1 MIDWIKKNKSSII
14 RVMFII
20 PILLVAAISISH
32 VVSWYDMANPI
43 SWAIYLSIAV
53 EIDAMT
59 ALSAASVKVKGFSVW
74 MVFGIVTL
82 IQFMGNIFFSYK
94 EINLND
100 ANFKSWVELVT
111 PVFDMV
117 GLDSSDPIT
126 HKRWLALL
134 TGGLLPL
141 ISLTCLHFFIKYG
154 GVDDD
159 VESKKEVINEI
170 DKDTQIKQNKEEGI
184 NDVLS
189 RLSKIKEEISKN
201 KETEVSISPI
211 EETLVS
217 DEFKEEELIPYE
229 ETRDE
234 SEGIYFEPETTEN
247 ITENPS
253 EEKDEKKNSTTDDN
267 TPGGF
272 TNQGSTNNS
281 KIQMGQTKRG
291 ENIIYKLR
299 GPK

>member
-53 EIDAMT
+53 EIAAMT

-74 MVFGIVTL
+74 MVFGIVTF

-100 ANFKSWVELVT
+100 VNFKSWVELVS
-111 PVFDMV
+111 PIFDMM

-154 GVDDD
+154 GADD

-184 NDVLS
+184 NDALV
-189 RLSKIKEEISKN
+189 RLSKIKEEINTN
-201 KETEVSISPI
+201 KETDGSISPI

-217 DEFKEEELIPYE
+217 NEFKEEELIPYE
-229 ETRDE
+229 ETGDE

-253 EEKDEKKNSTTDDN
+253 EEEGEKKNSTTDDN

-272 TNQGSTNNS
+272 TDQGSTNNS

>member
-1 MIDWIKKNKSSII
+1 MINWIKNNKSSII

-53 EIDAMT
+53 EIAAMT

-74 MVFGIVTL
+74 MIFGIVTL

-100 ANFKSWVELVT
+100 VNFKSWVELVS
-111 PVFDMV
+111 PIFDMM
-117 GLDSSDPIT
+117 GLDSSDPLT

-154 GVDDD
+154 GADD

-184 NDVLS
+184 NDALV
-189 RLSKIKEEISKN
+189 RLSKIKEEINTN

-217 DEFKEEELIPYE
+217 DEFKEEELILYE
-229 ETRDE
+229 ETGDE
-234 SEGIYFEPETTEN
+234 SEGIYFEPETIEN

-253 EEKDEKKNSTTDDN
+253 EEEDEKKNSTTDDN

-272 TNQGSTNNS
+272 TDQGSTNNS